1 MVTQF
6 INIFWVKLTSML
18 ILFLIFS
25 VFWVSRFIYWK
36 WFSPSKKFTFIPTN
50 IFVITW
56 APLIIISFLLI
67 GLYWNQYKNIVG
79 AMIIIWAIFGMILH
93 GVFNLYYQK
102 RINDKISLQFWKG
115 MIVFWIIGLV
125 GIVAYCIKWL

>member
-18 ILFLIFS
+18 VLFLIFS
-25 VFWVSRFIYWK
+25 VFWVSRIFYWK
-36 WFSPSKKFTFIPTN
+36 WFSPTKKFTFIPTN

-56 APLIIISFLLI
+56 SLLIIISFLLI
-67 GLYWNQYKNIVG
+67 GLYWVQYKNIVWV
-79 AMIIIWAIFGMILH
+79 MITIWAIFGMILH

-102 RINDKISLQFWKG
+102 RINDKVSLQFWKG
-115 MIVFWIIGLV
+115 MIVFWIMGLV
-125 GIVAYCIKWL
+125 GLVAYYIKWL